1 MDNYIIA
8 KTDEK
13 TETNNKGY
21 ILRGLLHQLSKIIAV
36 LLIVFLMWIVLN
48 ADIVH
53 NVSVINLPKCFIK
66 TTLRT
71 KNFFSVRK
79 SDCKKLYKTMMTCGI

>member
-1 MDNYIIA
+1 MDNYIIE
-8 KTDEK
+8 KTDEN
-13 TETNNKGY
+13 TDTNNFNRVLK
-21 ILRGLLHQLSKIIAV
+21 QLSKIIAI
-36 LLIVFLMWIVLN
+36 LLIVFLIWIILN

-53 NVSVINLPKCFIK
+53 NVSIINLPKCFIK